1 MRGIR
6 SLVRLLVTL
15 WTAFEYCVRYFF
27 LSLSRSFKLSRAE
40 RAHWLH
46 QCCAA
51 ALRRLGV
58 EIQVVGEIPPHGLI
72 VANHLSYLDIMVL
85 SAICDCSFV
94 SKTEVRLWPVFG
106 WMATLAGTV
115 YVDRNRPLHTANVN
129 NELSNALREGVRV
142 VMFPESTS
150 TDASHIL
157 PFRSSLF
164 DAAVTAEAN
173 ITPTYLSY
181 AAPDGD
187 VANDVCYW
195 GDMTFFPHLWRALG
209 LAHIHTRV
217 DFGAFDFRFTD
228 RKLAAKRM
236 HEEVTALAERIQSP
250 DTTSPV
256 ALTDS
261 R

>member
-1 MRGIR
+1 MRSLR

-15 WTAFEYCVRYFF
+15 WTAFEYCVRYFL
-27 LSLSRSFKLSRAE
+27 LSLSHGFNLSRAQ

-46 QCCAA
+46 QCCET

-58 EIQVVGEIPPHGLI
+58 VIQVNGNIPPHGLI
-72 VANHLSYLDIMVL
+72 AANHLSYLDIMVL
-85 SAICDCSFV
+85 SAICDCAFV

-106 WMATLAGTV
+106 WMANLAGTV
-115 YVDRNRPLHTANVN
+115 YVDRTRPLDTADVN
-129 NELSNALREGVRV
+129 DELAAALRDGIRV

-150 TDASHIL
+150 TDGSLVL

-164 DAAVTAEAN
+164 AAAVTAQQS

-181 AAPDGD
+181 SAPDGD

-209 LAHIHTRV
+209 LSHITARV
-217 DFGAFDFRFTD
+217 DFGASDFRFTD
-228 RKLAAKRM
+228 RKLAAKQM
-236 HEEVTALAERIQSP
+236 HAEVLALSGIKSP
-250 DTTSPV
+250 MPE
-256 ALTDS
+256 S